1 MNPTENSNAAL
12 PKSYLS
18 LKSGK
23 ANKTGQRSE
32 GKLHY
37 RVLTDQSHQRIY
49 LTITGNDGG
58 GYYSKEIV
66 PFEKIELCLQG
77 IKTSEPIS
85 SKSFKKA
92 FVGQSA
98 NNAGFL
104 AAILRAEKLLL
115 PVAESVHQH
124 AVQADWSDWKKEIL
138 ALADKAESYQP
149 EPPKARISKESAIKD
164 SSDDK
169 NQHDDSTQPETALS
183 TSNDIDQAELD
194 DQEMEILQRSASDTD
209 PIDQDQ
215 DEIELETPENLATA
229 LDKKQSKKRVDKS

>member
-1 MNPTENSNAAL
+1 MNPAENPNESL
-12 PKSYLS
+12 PKNYLS

-37 RVLTDQSHQRIY
+37 RILTDESQQHIY

-66 PFEKIELCLQG
+66 PFEKVELCLQG
-77 IKTSEPIS
+77 IKTGEAIS
-85 SKSFKKA
+85 SKLFKNA

-115 PVAESVHQH
+115 PVADSVHQH
-124 AVQADWSDWKKEIL
+124 ALQPNWSEWKTEVL
-138 ALADKAESYQP
+138 ALTDQAESYQP
-149 EPPKARISKESAIKD
+149 EPPKARIGKASLTKNQTGDKDEVEAERDTPD
-164 SSDDK
+164 SSATD
-169 NQHDDSTQPETALS
+169 N
-183 TSNDIDQAELD
+183 AELD
-194 DQEMEILQRSASDTD
+194 EEEMQILQRNTLDTD
-209 PIDQDQ
+209 ISEQ
-215 DEIELETPENLATA
+215 DEHELEITENITTVAG
-229 LDKKQSKKRVDKS
+229 KKPAKKRGEPS

>member
-115 PVAESVHQH
+115 PVADSVHQH
-124 AVQADWSDWKKEIL
+124 AVQADWSEWKKEML

-149 EPPKARISKESAIKD
+149 EPPKARVNKESAIKD
-164 SSDDK
+164 SS
-169 NQHDDSTQPETALS
+169 DDSTQPETALS
-183 TSNDIDQAELD
+183 TPNDIDQAELD

-209 PIDQDQ
+209 TLDQDQ
-215 DEIELETPENLATA
+215 DEIELEAPENLATA